1 MTEIK
6 FYADKSKLY
15 GFWIS
20 GHSSQDCDDEE
31 GKILCS
37 AISSASYM
45 AANTISEIIG
55 DKVEAQVHDGFME
68 IRVEKPSD
76 KTQAVLSGFKL
87 HMEQLCLQFSDRI
100 SILSEV

>member
-6 FYADKSKLY
+6 FFADKSKLY
-15 GFWIS
+15 GFSVS
-20 GHSSQDCDDEE
+20 GHSSENCDDTE

-55 DKVEAQVHDGFME
+55 DRVEADLDDGFME
-68 IRVEKPSD
+68 IRVNNPSD
-76 KTQAVLSGFKL
+76 KTQAVLLGYKL

>member
-15 GFWIS
+15 GFLVS
-20 GHSSQDCDDEE
+20 GHSSENCDDEE

-37 AISSASYM
+37 AISSAAYM
-45 AANTISEIIG
+45 TANTISEIIG
-55 DKVEAQVHDGFME
+55 DVVEAVVDDGYME
-68 IRVEKPSD
+68 ITVKKPSE
-76 KTQAVLSGFKL
+76 KTQAILLGFKL
-87 HMEQLCLQFSDRI
+87 HIEQLCLQFSDRI

>member
-6 FYADKSKLY
+6 FFADKSKLY
-15 GFWIS
+15 GFSVS
-20 GHSSQDCDDEE
+20 GHSSKTCDDTE

-55 DKVEAQVHDGFME
+55 DRVEAELDDGFME
-68 IRVEKPSD
+68 IRVNNPSD
-76 KTQAVLSGFKL
+76 KTQAVLLGYKL

>member
-6 FYADKSKLY
+6 FYADKSRLY
-15 GFWIS
+15 GFSVS
-20 GHSSQDCDDEE
+20 GHSSMNCDDEE

-37 AISSASYM
+37 AISSACYM
-45 AANTISEIIG
+45 TANTISEIIG
-55 DKVEAQVHDGFME
+55 DKLSAEVDDGFMDV
-68 IRVEKPSD
+68 RVKNPSD
-76 KTQAVLSGFKL
+76 KTEAVLLGFKL

>member
-6 FYADKSKLY
+6 FYADKSRLY
-15 GFWIS
+15 GFLVS
-20 GHSSQDCDDEE
+20 GHSSFDCDDEE

-37 AISSASYM
+37 AISSACYM
-45 AANTISEIIG
+45 TANTISEIIG
-55 DKVEAQVHDGFME
+55 DKVLADVDDGFME
-68 IRVEKPSD
+68 IRVENPSE
-76 KTQAVLSGFKL
+76 KTEAVLLGFKL